1 MIKANKI
8 IDPERVRALM
18 ASMQPEGVQQDKAMA
33 VKRNNRSKIES
44 ACMMIVKTSC
54 SIPAAA
60 QSWRVSTK
68 SILAYA
74 KANNIP
80 VVHKPW
86 ELDAK
91 AKAII
96 DSGSYT
102 QNIPRGL
109 KQRVA
114 YELALKIGVSAACR
128 RLKVCRRGIY
138 YYCDRYNLPTPERS
152 ERRTR

>member
-1 MIKANKI
+1 
-8 IDPERVRALM
+8 M

-86 ELDAK
+86 ELDGK
-91 AKAII
+91 AKEIVER
-96 DSGSYT
+96 GTHT

-109 KQRVA
+109 KTRVT
-114 YELALKIGVSAACR
+114 YELALKVGVSEACR
-128 RLKVCRRGIY
+128 RLKTCRRGLY

-152 ERRTR
+152 ERRIR

>member
-1 MIKANKI
+1 
-8 IDPERVRALM
+8 M
-18 ASMQPEGVQQDKAMA
+18 ASMQPESTPQATVEF
-33 VKRNNRSKIES
+33 VKRNNRNRAEN
-44 ACMMIVKTSC
+44 ACKMIIKTSC

-60 QSWRVSTK
+60 QSWGVSTK
-68 SILAYA
+68 KILQYA

-86 ELDAK
+86 ELDAR
-91 AKAII
+91 AKEIVER
-96 DSGSYT
+96 GTHT

-109 KQRVA
+109 KTRVT
-114 YELALKIGVSAACR
+114 YELALKVGVSEACR
-128 RLKVCRRGIY
+128 RLNTCRRGLY

>member
-1 MIKANKI
+1 MLKANKI
-8 IDPERVRALM
+8 LDPARVRALM
-18 ASMQPEGVQQDKAMA
+18 ASMQPEGTPQAKVEFAQ
-33 VKRNNRSKIES
+33 RNTKSKVEN
-44 ACMMIVKTSC
+44 ACTMIVKTSC

-60 QSWRVSTK
+60 QSWGVSTK
-68 SILAYA
+68 KILEYA

-91 AKAII
+91 AKEIVER
-96 DSGSYT
+96 GTHT

-114 YELALKIGVSAACR
+114 YELALKVGVSEACR
-128 RLKVCRRGIY
+128 RLKVCRRGLY